1 MNGFAVL
8 QIKFFIGFSA
18 RLGHISHIPAVK
30 NNKNTQK
37 VLKKIQKSDI
47 IILYELKICFAHGG
61 REYHLTKIGEIIMGK
76 IIAIANQKGG
86 VGKTTTSIN
95 LAAAIAK
102 EGKKVLLADAD
113 PQGNATSGVGIEID
127 GDYTLYD
134 MIINDTDADDVIIK
148 TDFDNLWLCPSAEEL
163 AGAEIELV
171 SIDSREFRL
180 KEALKTVKNNFDYIF
195 IDCPPSLGL
204 ITINCL
210 TAADSVLIP
219 IQCEY
224 FALEGVSLLTNNI
237 KKIKQSL
244 NPDITIEGILLTML
258 DARTNLGVQVVE
270 EVKSCFP
277 GKVYASII
285 PRNVRLSEAPSYG
298 QPINVYDASSKGA
311 EAYKALAE
319 EIIMI
324 NEE

>member
-1 MNGFAVL
+1 
-8 QIKFFIGFSA
+8 
-18 RLGHISHIPAVK
+18 
-30 NNKNTQK
+30 
-37 VLKKIQKSDI
+37 
-47 IILYELKICFAHGG
+47 
-61 REYHLTKIGEIIMGK
+61 MGK

-102 EGKKVLLADAD
+102 EGKKVLLVDAD
-113 PQGNATSGVGIEID
+113 PQGNATSGVGVEID
-127 GDYTLYD
+127 DDYTVYD

-171 SIDSREFRL
+171 SADSREFKL
-180 KEALKTVKNNFDYIF
+180 KKSLKTIKNNFDYIF
-195 IDCPPSLGL
+195 VDCPPSLGL

-237 KKIKQSL
+237 KKIKKSL
-244 NPDITIEGILLTML
+244 NPDIDIEGILLTML

-311 EAYKALAE
+311 EAYKSLAE
-319 EIIMI
+319 EVIMI
-324 NEE
+324 NE

>member
-1 MNGFAVL
+1 
-8 QIKFFIGFSA
+8 
-18 RLGHISHIPAVK
+18 
-30 NNKNTQK
+30 
-37 VLKKIQKSDI
+37 
-47 IILYELKICFAHGG
+47 
-61 REYHLTKIGEIIMGK
+61 MGK

-102 EGKKVLLADAD
+102 EGKKVLLVDAD
-113 PQGNATSGVGIEID
+113 PQGNATSGVGVEID
-127 GDYTLYD
+127 DDYTVYD

-171 SIDSREFRL
+171 SADSREFKL
-180 KEALKTVKNNFDYIF
+180 KKSLKTIKNNFDYIF
-195 IDCPPSLGL
+195 VDCPPSLGL

-237 KKIKQSL
+237 KKIKKSL
-244 NPDITIEGILLTML
+244 NPDINIEGILLTML

-311 EAYKALAE
+311 EAYKSLAE
-319 EIIMI
+319 EVIML
-324 NEE
+324 NE

>member
-1 MNGFAVL
+1 
-8 QIKFFIGFSA
+8 
-18 RLGHISHIPAVK
+18 
-30 NNKNTQK
+30 
-37 VLKKIQKSDI
+37 
-47 IILYELKICFAHGG
+47 
-61 REYHLTKIGEIIMGK
+61 MGK

-102 EGKKVLLADAD
+102 EGKKVLLVDAD
-113 PQGNATSGVGIEID
+113 PQGNATSGVGVEID
-127 GDYTLYD
+127 NDYTVYD

-171 SIDSREFRL
+171 SADSREFKL
-180 KEALKTVKNNFDYIF
+180 KKSLKTIKNNFDYIF
-195 IDCPPSLGL
+195 VDCPPSLGL

-237 KKIKQSL
+237 KKIKKSL
-244 NPDITIEGILLTML
+244 NPDIDIEGILLTML

-311 EAYKALAE
+311 EAYKSLAE
-319 EIIMI
+319 EVIML
-324 NEE
+324 NE

>member
-1 MNGFAVL
+1 
-8 QIKFFIGFSA
+8 
-18 RLGHISHIPAVK
+18 
-30 NNKNTQK
+30 
-37 VLKKIQKSDI
+37 
-47 IILYELKICFAHGG
+47 
-61 REYHLTKIGEIIMGK
+61 MGK

-102 EGKKVLLADAD
+102 ENKKVLLIDAD
-113 PQGNATSGVGIEID
+113 PQGNATSGVGFEVNN
-127 GDYTLYD
+127 DYTVYD
-134 MIINDTDADDVIIK
+134 MIINDTEADDVIIK

-171 SIDSREFRL
+171 GIESREFKL
-180 KEALKTVKNNFDYIF
+180 KKSLKTIKNNFDYIF

-244 NPDITIEGILLTML
+244 NPDISIEGILLTML

-298 QPINVYDASSKGA
+298 QPINVYDATSKGA
-311 EAYKALAE
+311 EAYKTLAE
-319 EIIMI
+319 EVIAI
-324 NEE
+324 NED

>member
-1 MNGFAVL
+1 
-8 QIKFFIGFSA
+8 
-18 RLGHISHIPAVK
+18 
-30 NNKNTQK
+30 
-37 VLKKIQKSDI
+37 
-47 IILYELKICFAHGG
+47 
-61 REYHLTKIGEIIMGK
+61 MGK

-102 EGKKVLLADAD
+102 EGKKVLLVDAD
-113 PQGNATSGVGIEID
+113 PQGNATSGVGVEID
-127 GDYTLYD
+127 DDYTVYD

-148 TDFDNLWLCPSAEEL
+148 TDFDNLWLCPSAEEF

-171 SIDSREFRL
+171 SADSREFKL
-180 KEALKTVKNNFDYIF
+180 KKSLKTIKNNFDYIF
-195 IDCPPSLGL
+195 VDCPPSLGL

-237 KKIKQSL
+237 KKIKKSL
-244 NPDITIEGILLTML
+244 NPDIDIEGILLTML

-311 EAYKALAE
+311 EAYKSLAE
-319 EIIMI
+319 EVIML
-324 NEE
+324 NE

>member
-1 MNGFAVL
+1 
-8 QIKFFIGFSA
+8 
-18 RLGHISHIPAVK
+18 
-30 NNKNTQK
+30 
-37 VLKKIQKSDI
+37 
-47 IILYELKICFAHGG
+47 
-61 REYHLTKIGEIIMGK
+61 MGK

-86 VGKTTTSIN
+86 VGKTTTAVN

-102 EGKKVLLADAD
+102 ENKRVLLIDAD
-113 PQGNATSGVGIEID
+113 PQGNATSAVGVEIND
-127 GDYTLYD
+127 DYTVYD
-134 MIINDTDADDVIIK
+134 MIINDVDSDDVILK
-148 TDFDNLWLCPSAEEL
+148 TDFDNLWLCPSNEEL

-171 SIDSREFRL
+171 GIDSREFKL
-180 KEALKTVKNNFDYIF
+180 KKSLKSIKNNFDYIF

-204 ITINCL
+204 VTINCL
-210 TAADSVLIP
+210 TAAESVLIP

-237 KKIKQSL
+237 KKIKQGL
-244 NPDITIEGILLTML
+244 NPDISIEGILLTML

-298 QPINVYDASSKGA
+298 QPINVYDESSKGA
-311 EAYKALAE
+311 EAYKSLAE
-319 EIIMI
+319 EVIMI
-324 NEE
+324 NEA

>member
-1 MNGFAVL
+1 
-8 QIKFFIGFSA
+8 
-18 RLGHISHIPAVK
+18 
-30 NNKNTQK
+30 
-37 VLKKIQKSDI
+37 
-47 IILYELKICFAHGG
+47 
-61 REYHLTKIGEIIMGK
+61 MGK

-102 EGKKVLLADAD
+102 EGKKVLLVDAD
-113 PQGNATSGVGIEID
+113 PQGNATSGVGVEID
-127 GDYTLYD
+127 DDYTVYD

-171 SIDSREFRL
+171 SADSREFKL
-180 KEALKTVKNNFDYIF
+180 KKSLKTIKNNFDYIF
-195 IDCPPSLGL
+195 VDCPPSLGL

-237 KKIKQSL
+237 KKIKKSL
-244 NPDITIEGILLTML
+244 NPDIDIEGILLTML

-277 GKVYASII
+277 GNVYASII

-311 EAYKALAE
+311 EAYKSLAE
-319 EIIMI
+319 EVIML
-324 NEE
+324 NE

>member
-1 MNGFAVL
+1 
-8 QIKFFIGFSA
+8 
-18 RLGHISHIPAVK
+18 
-30 NNKNTQK
+30 
-37 VLKKIQKSDI
+37 
-47 IILYELKICFAHGG
+47 
-61 REYHLTKIGEIIMGK
+61 MGK

-102 EGKKVLLADAD
+102 EGKKVLLVDAD
-113 PQGNATSGVGIEID
+113 PQGNATSGVGVEID
-127 GDYTLYD
+127 DDYTVYD

-171 SIDSREFRL
+171 SADSREFKL
-180 KEALKTVKNNFDYIF
+180 KKSLKTIKNNFDYIF
-195 IDCPPSLGL
+195 VDCPPSLGL

-237 KKIKQSL
+237 KKIKKSL
-244 NPDITIEGILLTML
+244 NPDIDIEGILLTML

-311 EAYKALAE
+311 EAYKSLAE
-319 EIIMI
+319 EVIML
-324 NEE
+324 NE

>member
-1 MNGFAVL
+1 
-8 QIKFFIGFSA
+8 
-18 RLGHISHIPAVK
+18 
-30 NNKNTQK
+30 
-37 VLKKIQKSDI
+37 
-47 IILYELKICFAHGG
+47 
-61 REYHLTKIGEIIMGK
+61 MGK

-102 EGKKVLLADAD
+102 KGKKVLLVDAD
-113 PQGNATSGVGIEID
+113 PQGNATSGVGVEID
-127 GDYTLYD
+127 DDYTVYD

-171 SIDSREFRL
+171 SADSREFKL
-180 KEALKTVKNNFDYIF
+180 KKSLKTIKNNFDYIF
-195 IDCPPSLGL
+195 VDCPPSLGL

-237 KKIKQSL
+237 KKIKKSL
-244 NPDITIEGILLTML
+244 NPDIDIEGILLTML

-311 EAYKALAE
+311 EAYKSLAE
-319 EIIMI
+319 EVIML
-324 NEE
+324 NE

>member
-1 MNGFAVL
+1 
-8 QIKFFIGFSA
+8 
-18 RLGHISHIPAVK
+18 
-30 NNKNTQK
+30 
-37 VLKKIQKSDI
+37 
-47 IILYELKICFAHGG
+47 
-61 REYHLTKIGEIIMGK
+61 MGK

-102 EGKKVLLADAD
+102 EGKKVLLVDAD
-113 PQGNATSGVGIEID
+113 PQGNATSGVGVEIND
-127 GDYTLYD
+127 DYTVYD
-134 MIINDTDADDVIIK
+134 MIISDTNADDVIIK

-171 SIDSREFRL
+171 GADSREFKL
-180 KEALKTVKNNFDYIF
+180 KKSLKTIKNNFDYIF
-195 IDCPPSLGL
+195 VDCPPSLGL

-237 KKIKQSL
+237 KKIKKSL
-244 NPDITIEGILLTML
+244 NPDIEIEGILLTML

-311 EAYKALAE
+311 EAYKSLAE
-319 EIIMI
+319 EVIML
-324 NEE
+324 NE

>member
-1 MNGFAVL
+1 
-8 QIKFFIGFSA
+8 
-18 RLGHISHIPAVK
+18 
-30 NNKNTQK
+30 
-37 VLKKIQKSDI
+37 
-47 IILYELKICFAHGG
+47 
-61 REYHLTKIGEIIMGK
+61 MGK

-102 EGKKVLLADAD
+102 EGKKVLLVDAD
-113 PQGNATSGVGIEID
+113 PQGNATSGVGVEID
-127 GDYTLYD
+127 DDYTVYD

-171 SIDSREFRL
+171 GADSREFKL
-180 KEALKTVKNNFDYIF
+180 KKSLKTIKNNFDYIF
-195 IDCPPSLGL
+195 VDCPPSLGL

-237 KKIKQSL
+237 KKIKKSL
-244 NPDITIEGILLTML
+244 HPDIDIEGILLTML

-311 EAYKALAE
+311 EAYKSLAE
-319 EIIMI
+319 EVIML
-324 NEE
+324 NE